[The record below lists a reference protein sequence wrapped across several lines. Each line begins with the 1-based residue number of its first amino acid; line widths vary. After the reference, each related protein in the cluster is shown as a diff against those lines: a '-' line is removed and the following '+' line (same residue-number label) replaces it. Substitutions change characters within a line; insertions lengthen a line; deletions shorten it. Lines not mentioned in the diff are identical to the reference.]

1 MRKLYL
7 LSILLFSFN
16 HFMNAQVADT
26 ILFEDFQFDVLSQ
39 MQGIPFGNDL
49 VWINFDEDGTTTND
63 GTESSKRWESREF
76 YFDALDSITGI
87 TNYCASS
94 LSYLQGSVPG
104 NRNWLITPPINVTDA
119 NFTLH
124 WKSAPYQGPRYIDGY
139 LVLANINSNDALTS
153 GNFVDT
159 LFQAASM
166 EAITGDGQST
176 ELSNFEFTPGY
187 IHADGYTLTDYYF
200 PGTTVNYGYLE
211 PHSVSLAA
219 YAGKTIYLAFLH
231 NSDDDNLLALDDILV
246 QHQTAS
252 PTVEAPFVR
261 FHPVLY
267 PNPVENV
274 VNVLYEL
281 PTATAVTIR
290 LTDMKGALVTTLLNN
305 VKLPA
310 GEQQHNFNLR
320 TLPAGSYSLEFSAG
334 DVHDTKILVKK

>member
-7 LSILLFSFN
+7 LIILLLPFARSV
-16 HFMNAQVADT
+16 NAQVADT
-26 ILFEDFQFDVLSQ
+26 ILFEDFQFDVLTT
-39 MQGIPFGNDL
+39 MAATPTGNDQTW
-49 VWINFDEDGTTTND
+49 VNYDQDGLPSIIGSAATQ
-63 GTESSKRWESREF
+63 RWYFREF
-76 YFDALDSITGI
+76 YSYALDSITGVV
-87 TNYCASS
+87 NYCASS
-94 LSYLQGSVPG
+94 YSFLQNSLPG

-124 WKSAPYQGPRYIDGY
+124 WKSASYQGPRYLDGY
-139 LVLANINSNDALTS
+139 LVMAAINSNLPQTPA
-153 GNFVDT
+153 NFADT
-159 LFQAASM
+159 LFKAASM
-166 EAITGDGQST
+166 QSITGNGQST
-176 ELSNFEFTPGY
+176 DISNFEFTPGY
-187 IHADGYTLTDYYF
+187 IHADGYTLTDYF
-200 PGTTVNYGYLE
+200 IAGATIDYGLLE

-219 YAGKTIYLAFLH
+219 YSGKTIYLAFLH
-231 NSDDDNLLALDDILV
+231 NSDDDTELALDDILV

-281 PTATAVTIR
+281 PTPTAVTIR
-290 LTDMKGALVTTLLNN
+290 LYDMQGALVATLLNN

-320 TLPAGSYSLEFSAG
+320 ALPAGSYSLEFSAG